1 MAVTEI
7 VHKLIVFAR
16 NMLCMHFKI
25 EKSGGEPKL
34 SQTAL
39 HERNLGSGR
48 IDDRNCG
55 GVIAGKK
62 KFLAL

>member
-1 MAVTEI
+1 MPTTEI
-7 VHKLIVFAR
+7 VPKLIVFAR

-34 SQTAL
+34 LQTAL
-39 HERNLGSGR
+39 HERILGSGR

-62 KFLAL
+62 KFVAL